1 MIQRTIAITIVLLLA
16 LTTSCDARLQ
26 GLRGSSSSSSSSG
39 SSGSSKESSKDR
51 KITEQ
56 EKEKEED
63 ELLLRIDEEYSMN
76 NAEQKAYQDNDK
88 RVLPT
93 HLLLG
98 EVKAFEKNPLD
109 EEIMIAK
116 ALLLEKEQQSAN
128 DNDNDNEIIKV
139 NELSAA
145 AAAAAAASSSITRMK
160 SVVEYVDKEV
170 TDTEH
175 EIYKL
180 YIAKD
185 EEKNKITNG
194 NKGEEKTLL
203 FGLLEIEEEEKEL
216 QQQAYLEEQT
226 LTQTQIDDKYEQLI
240 KQTRIAITMSSLY

>member
-1 MIQRTIAITIVLLLA
+1 MIQRTIPVTIVLLLA

-51 KITEQ
+51 KLTKQ
-56 EKEKEED
+56 EKEKED
-63 ELLLRIDEEYSMN
+63 ELLLRIDEEYSMDN
-76 NAEQKAYQDNDK
+76 NAEQKAYQDNDN
-88 RVLPT
+88 RILPT

-98 EVKAFEKNPLD
+98 EVKTFDTILLE
-109 EEIMIAK
+109 EEIMVAK
-116 ALLLEKEQQSAN
+116 ALLLEKEQQSAAN
-128 DNDNDNEIIKV
+128 DNNDNEIIKI
-139 NELSAA
+139 NELS

-160 SVVEYVDKEV
+160 SVVEYVNKEV
-170 TDTEH
+170 TSNIEH
-175 EIYKL
+175 ESDKL

-216 QQQAYLEEQT
+216 QQQAYREEQT